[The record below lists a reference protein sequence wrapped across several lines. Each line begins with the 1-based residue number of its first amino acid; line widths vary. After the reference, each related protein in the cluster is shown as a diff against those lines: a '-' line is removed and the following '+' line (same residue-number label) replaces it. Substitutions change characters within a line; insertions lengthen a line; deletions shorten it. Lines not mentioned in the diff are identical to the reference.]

1 MSLPSVGSVVSDAAG
16 DPTELVR
23 GYYTAIDGGDYER
36 LRGLLAPGF
45 VQRRSDRTF
54 EGAAAFVAF
63 MKSGRPRTDTTHR
76 LDGLFVRPATES
88 SRIEETDPGD
98 RIEEADPDDGVG
110 GDRTAVAAQ
119 GALYGN
125 DGDRLFRFVDIFGVR
140 DGALVDLETFTR

>member
-1 MSLPSVGSVVSDAAG
+1 MSLPSVGSIVSDAAG

-23 GYYTAIDGGDYER
+23 GYYAAIDAGDYER

-54 EGAAAFVAF
+54 ESAAAFVAF

-76 LDGLFVRPATES
+76 LDGLFVRSVAKS
-88 SRIEETDPGD
+88 D
-98 RIEEADPDDGVG
+98 RIEEADPDDGVE
-110 GDRTAVAAQ
+110 GDRTAVAAR
-119 GALYGN
+119 GALYGD
-125 DGDRLFRFVDIFGVR
+125 DGDRLFRFVDVFGVR